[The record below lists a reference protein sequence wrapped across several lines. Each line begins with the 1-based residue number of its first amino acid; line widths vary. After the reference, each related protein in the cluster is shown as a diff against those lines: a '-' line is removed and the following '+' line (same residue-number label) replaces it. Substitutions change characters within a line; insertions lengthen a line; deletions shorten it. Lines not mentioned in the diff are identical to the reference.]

1 MRTLP
6 NVSND
11 TVMSLSAAKQRRAPL
26 LPAEAHGVVYV
37 GGPPR
42 TTLEMLVQ
50 GHDAATDSLAGH
62 DPVLLLLLL
71 LLPHPAPHPLA
82 DDGDEPTNRRRRRV
96 REETGRGRR
105 IILVW
110 WRKKTWLSM
119 AEV

>member
-50 GHDAATDSLAGH
+50 GHETATESLAGH
-62 DPVLLLLLL
+62 DPVLLLL

-82 DDGDEPTNRRRRRV
+82 DDGDNEPAYRRRRRV